1 MKYLKTFENYSEP
14 QDITQDIADDLLPKV
29 QKMREEKGSL
39 TVSEFE
45 EYMKERGADLHTID
59 LVMSNL
65 VDMGFDFDVEVDEGD
80 DDVEFDLKNIVY

>member
-39 TVSEFE
+39 TVYEFE